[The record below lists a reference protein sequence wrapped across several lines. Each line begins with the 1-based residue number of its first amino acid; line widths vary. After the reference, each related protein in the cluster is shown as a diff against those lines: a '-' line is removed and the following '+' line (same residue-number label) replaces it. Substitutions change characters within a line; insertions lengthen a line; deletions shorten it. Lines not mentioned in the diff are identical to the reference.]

1 MTLIGAFILPHG
13 SIILDPSKDAVPV
26 QAKELHDA
34 MQDTVRMIEKLQ
46 PDLVFFSTP
55 HGIALS
61 HDFGI
66 YMNQTGSGSAEWEG
80 EYTDF
85 KVKVEFDQTIS
96 AQLHNFL
103 KKNKVAISGI
113 TTYSAGLEA
122 PLRWGEVVPLW
133 FLKDLPFKPKYLIMS
148 QPSRRY
154 EQAVDMI
161 PELIDLG
168 KVLKNY
174 FDLLEKKVVVI
185 ISADLAHTH
194 SASGPYKYSEIA
206 EPFDNLIERWATT
219 LNADLLLKNAS
230 SLLNQALCCGYTGFV
245 ILQGLLE
252 GTEFQ
257 PKVLIRANPTYYGM
271 LVAEYIKESP

>member
-13 SIILDPSKDAVPV
+13 SMILDPSKKDVPV

-34 MQDTVRMIEKLQ
+34 MRDTVRVIEKIQ
-46 PDLVFFSTP
+46 PDLIFLSTP

-66 YMNQTGSGSAEWEG
+66 YMNKQGSGNAEWEG
-80 EYTDF
+80 EYTNF
-85 KVKVEFDQTIS
+85 KVKVEFDQSIA

-103 KKNKVAISGI
+103 KKNNVAISGI
-113 TTYSAGLEA
+113 TTYSASVEA
-122 PLRWGEVVPLW
+122 PLKWSEVVPLW
-133 FLKDLPFKPKYLIMS
+133 FLKDLSSKPKYLIMT

-154 EQAVDMI
+154 EQAVSMI
-161 PELIDLG
+161 PELLELG
-168 KVLKNY
+168 KLLKTY
-174 FDLLEKKVVVI
+174 FDSLEQKIVVI

-194 SASGPYKYSEIA
+194 SAAGPYKYSEIA
-206 EPFDNLIERWATT
+206 EPFDNLIERWAAT
-219 LNADLLLKNAS
+219 LNADLLIKNAS
-230 SLLNQALCCGYTGFV
+230 PLLNQALCCGYTGFV

-252 GTEFQ
+252 GADFQ

-271 LVAEYIKESP
+271 LIAEYIK